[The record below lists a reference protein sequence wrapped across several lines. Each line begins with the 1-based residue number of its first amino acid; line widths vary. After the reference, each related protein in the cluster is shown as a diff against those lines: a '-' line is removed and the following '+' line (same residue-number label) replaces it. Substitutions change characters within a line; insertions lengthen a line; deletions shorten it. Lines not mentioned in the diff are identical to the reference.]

1 MHAICRAGTGRARR
15 ACSQHA
21 LTRPSCATTLQTQL
35 EHILLRPDTYVGS
48 VEPETTETWVYS
60 DVLERMVHREITFV
74 PGMYKIFDEILVNA
88 ADNKQRDKSMNS
100 LKVDFDLESGKISV
114 YNNGRGI
121 PVQVHKEHG
130 VYVPEL
136 IFGHLLTSSNYN
148 DKQKK
153 TTGGR
158 NGFGA
163 KLTNIFSTEFVV
175 ETSDGKL
182 KFKQVFSGNMSSK
195 GQPKISASKSQWTRV
210 TFTPDYKRFGMD
222 GLTLD
227 VVSLLQKRVFDMA
240 GCLGRGVRV
249 MMNGKT
255 LKVRGFKDYARMYV
269 RDKDEE
275 LPLIYERVHPR
286 WEVAVSTTDGHFQQ
300 VSFVN
305 SINTMKGGQH
315 VNCVTDQITKK
326 LLKTVKAKH
335 EGLAVK
341 AHHIKNHLWIFVN
354 CLIEN
359 PAFDSQTKMTLTTRK
374 SSFGSKCEISD
385 KFAKAVLKS
394 GVMKRVLSWAQFRQ
408 ARQLKKS
415 DGKRTGRIA
424 GIPKLSDANN
434 AGTRKGKDCTLIL
447 TEGDSAKALALSG
460 LSVVGR
466 DNYGVFPLK
475 GKLLNVRDAS
485 MKQILNNN
493 EISNLKKI
501 IGLEQGKRYEDVS
514 SLRYGRVMIMA
525 DQDHDGSHIK
535 GLVINLFSYFWPS
548 LFKMTGFLVEFITP
562 IVKCSR
568 GPRQVQF
575 FTFPEYEAWKGD
587 NDEGRGWKIKYYKGL
602 GTSTPAEAKEYF
614 SDLERH
620 IIDFRYDDEKD
631 DDAINMVFSKKLAAR
646 RKTWLQDF
654 KMGTFLAQE
663 NIQFLRYKDFVN
675 KELILFSME
684 SNVRAIP
691 SLVDGLKPGQR
702 KILYACFKRN
712 LNKEIKVAQ
721 LAGYVSEHSAYHHG
735 EASLNSTICKMAQNY
750 VGSNNINLLMPQGQ
764 FGTRYEGGK
773 DVASPRY
780 IFTYLSPIT
789 RAIFC
794 PNDDN
799 ILSYT
804 NEDGQWVE
812 PQYYVPV
819 LPMVLVNGSSGM
831 GTGWSTNVPNYD
843 PRAICA
849 NIVRFLDGYELDEMT
864 PFYKGFTGEIA
875 RKNATSYAVRG
886 VIEELDDVSLRV
898 TELPVGHWTQGY
910 KTFLEDL
917 IAKGHVKSFKEYHT
931 DNTVNFEVTMA
942 SADKLREYE
951 RAGLRKKLKLDGSVS
966 TSNLVL
972 FDEEGKLRK
981 YSGAKHILNDFC
993 EVRLEYYERRKD
1005 YMIET
1010 LANDVSRLSNKV
1022 RFIRAV
1028 IEGDFVIQNKKKSVI
1043 LEELAGAGY
1052 RAFPRNRKRSAGG
1065 AADDDDGD
1073 ESKASNATYEYLLS
1087 MQLWS
1092 LTHEKIAT
1100 LEAELDEKRS
1110 DLEELE
1116 RTTPRELWKRDIDH
1130 FLEMLDEHEA
1140 RETAAAHNDTKL
1152 RKKAARGASKKSR
1165 KPKRSAWDGGS
1176 DDDYDPD
1183 AGSSRRRKKTAAVA
1197 KPKPRRKPVSVPKA
1211 AEIPI
1216 PRSALSGFASRKKAT
1231 DAKRRPFSRIG
1242 GGDAKVAPRSPEPV
1256 PTVKAEPDSPLP
1268 LSERLNM
1275 RMMMDSP
1282 SPAPKPKPKAKA
1294 GGRKGR
1300 RATKRVVYAES
1311 SDEEFEMSDSDG
1323 DAFRDDESDDAYEPT
1338 PKPKRSRKKTT
1349 AARKKPAAAK
1359 PKPKATRKKAAPKK
1373 SEFDFDDDE
1382 DFAPDAK
1389 ANSRPAAKSR
1399 RKPATS
1405 KRSKPKKAASA
1416 KSPAVT
1422 PKPKRRR
1429 MKVDSPAVDS
1439 FEPVREEESEAEV
1452 SEASPPP
1459 RARRARRAV
1468 KSVCYAESSA
1478 SEDEVAEESESDA
1491 SFHDD
1496 DDDSDYE
1503 DY

>member
-1 MHAICRAGTGRARR
+1 M
-15 ACSQHA
+15 
-21 LTRPSCATTLQTQL
+21 
-35 EHILLRPDTYVGS
+35 
-48 VEPETTETWVYS
+48 YS

-222 GLTLD
+222 GLTSD

-721 LAGYVSEHSAYHHG
+721 LAGYVSEQAAYHHG
-735 EASLNSTICKMAQNY
+735 EASLNSTIIKMAQNY
-750 VGSNNINLLMPQGQ
+750 VGSNNINLLVPQGQ

-773 DVASPRY
+773 DAASPRY
-780 IFTYLSPIT
+780 VFTYLSPVT

-794 PNDDN
+794 SDDDK
-799 ILSYT
+799 ILRYAV
-804 NEDGQWVE
+804 EDGKRVE

-819 LPMVLVNGSSGM
+819 LPMVLVNGANGM
-831 GTGWSTNVPNYD
+831 GTGWSTTVPNYD

-849 NIVRFLDGYELDEMT
+849 NIERFMDDPDQEFTKLEPY
-864 PFYKGFTGEIA
+864 YKGYTGTIA
-875 RKNATSYAVRG
+875 RRENGGVYDVKGVVEVVSGSTCPRVR
-886 VIEELDDVSLRV
+886 I
-898 TELPVGHWTQGY
+898 TELPIGRWTQNY
-910 KTFLEDL
+910 KVFLEGL
-917 IAKGHVKSFKEYHT
+917 VAKGHVSSFRENHTDHTVLFDVKMKSSAQLDAYQSAGLHKSFHLT
-931 DNTVNFEVTMA
+931 ST
-942 SADKLREYE
+942 LRE
-951 RAGLRKKLKLDGSVS
+951 
-966 TSNLVL
+966 SNLVL
-972 FDEEGKLRK
+972 FDENGALERYPNPESILR
-981 YSGAKHILNDFC
+981 SFC
-993 EVRLEYYERRKD
+993 KVRLAWYLKRKTHLLQDLKMTTERLKNKQRFVQAIIDEDIIIMGVKKD
-1005 YMIET
+1005 AVYRLLET
-1010 LANDVSRLSNKV
+1010 NGYKKYPSGDQERL
-1022 RFIRAV
+1022 
-1028 IEGDFVIQNKKKSVI
+1028 
-1043 LEELAGAGY
+1043 
-1052 RAFPRNRKRSAGG
+1052 
-1065 AADDDDGD
+1065 
-1073 ESKASNATYEYLLS
+1073 TYDYLLS
-1087 MQLWS
+1087 MPLRS
-1092 LTHEKIAT
+1092 LTQ
-1100 LEAELDEKRS
+1100 
-1110 DLEELE
+1110 
-1116 RTTPRELWKRDIDH
+1116 
-1130 FLEMLDEHEA
+1130 
-1140 RETAAAHNDTKL
+1140 
-1152 RKKAARGASKKSR
+1152 
-1165 KPKRSAWDGGS
+1165 
-1176 DDDYDPD
+1176 
-1183 AGSSRRRKKTAAVA
+1183 
-1197 KPKPRRKPVSVPKA
+1197 
-1211 AEIPI
+1211 
-1216 PRSALSGFASRKKAT
+1216 
-1231 DAKRRPFSRIG
+1231 
-1242 GGDAKVAPRSPEPV
+1242 
-1256 PTVKAEPDSPLP
+1256 
-1268 LSERLNM
+1268 
-1275 RMMMDSP
+1275 
-1282 SPAPKPKPKAKA
+1282 
-1294 GGRKGR
+1294 
-1300 RATKRVVYAES
+1300 
-1311 SDEEFEMSDSDG
+1311 
-1323 DAFRDDESDDAYEPT
+1323 
-1338 PKPKRSRKKTT
+1338 
-1349 AARKKPAAAK
+1349 
-1359 PKPKATRKKAAPKK
+1359 
-1373 SEFDFDDDE
+1373 
-1382 DFAPDAK
+1382 
-1389 ANSRPAAKSR
+1389 
-1399 RKPATS
+1399 
-1405 KRSKPKKAASA
+1405 
-1416 KSPAVT
+1416 
-1422 PKPKRRR
+1422 
-1429 MKVDSPAVDS
+1429 
-1439 FEPVREEESEAEV
+1439 EV
-1452 SEASPPP
+1452 SESLRRDVEDREARVEVLQETDPKDMWRQDLANFLKILNEVEQQESELLIREP
-1459 RARRARRAV
+1459 RLV
-1468 KSVCYAESSA
+1468 KSNSKRKRSGTGPNA
-1478 SEDEVAEESESDA
+1478 SVTKRQRVDTKTTSLS
-1491 SFHDD
+1491 
-1496 DDDSDYE
+1496 
-1503 DY
+1503 